1 MTIGDNFNDGDAG
14 VWDWCSNGNAPADV
28 KAVAQWVAPRIEQDG
43 AAAAIEEFVLQN
55 A

>member
-1 MTIGDNFNDGDAG
+1 M
-14 VWDWCSNGNAPADV
+14 GNAPADV